1 LASGGELGSFRPL
14 EKQDFS
20 VPTSRAEK
28 FRTAPMEIFIEQI
41 LNGLTLGSQYALVA
55 VGLALIFGVVEIV
68 NFAHGEFFMLG
79 AYAFAMV
86 YPYDG
91 PIPYPLAILLATAIM
106 VLFGIGYERVVI
118 HPILDKTWH
127 MQIIATLATSI
138 IFINSAMAIWG
149 TTPITIPTSLAKTTV
164 QTAYFNISY
173 QRMMVFGVTAS
184 AFIALHLFIQKTKAG
199 KAMRAMSQNREA
211 CAVYGINIRKISVLT
226 FAISS
231 GLTGLAAALIAPLF
245 NVLPTMGILLTL
257 KAFAAVI
264 MGGFGRVS
272 GAIYASFIIGLTEA
286 LAAGYGHYLNI
297 DSAYRDAFPFGMMV
311 LVLLFRPH
319 GLFGKR
325 VGI

>member
-1 LASGGELGSFRPL
+1 M
-14 EKQDFS
+14 D
-20 VPTSRAEK
+20 
-28 FRTAPMEIFIEQI
+28 IFIEQI
-41 LNGLTLGSQYALVA
+41 LNGLTLGAQYALIA

-91 PIPYPLAILLATAIM
+91 PIPYPLAIALATGIM

-118 HPILDKTWH
+118 HPILDRTWH
-127 MQIIATLATSI
+127 TQIVATLATSI
-138 IFINSAMAIWG
+138 ILINGAIIVWG
-149 TTPITIPTSLAKTTV
+149 TTPITTPTSWAKTTI
-164 QTAYFNISY
+164 QTPFFNISY
-173 QRMMVFGVTAS
+173 QRIAVLAITAT
-184 AFIALHLFIQKTKAG
+184 AFLALHLFIQKSKTG

-211 CAVYGINIRKISVLT
+211 CAVYGINVRKISVLT

-231 GLTGLAAALIAPLF
+231 GLTGLAASLISPLF
-245 NVLPTMGILLTL
+245 NILPTMGVLVTL

-272 GAIYASFIIGLTEA
+272 GAIYASFMIGLTEA
-286 LAAGYGHYLNI
+286 LAAGYGHHLNI
-297 DSAYRDAFPFGMMV
+297 DSAYRDAFPFGMMI

-319 GLFGKR
+319 GLFGKK